1 MLLPLLAKS
10 VLQGV
15 EEVVENPCG
24 SHEARVLS
32 LPLACVRKRLF
43 FSSNPYPWQ
52 TSLRLPF
59 TPTLSSPGY
68 QLGAPPRQP
77 RS

>member
-24 SHEARVLS
+24 SHEVRVLS
-32 LPLACVRKRLF
+32 LPLACVRKCLF
-43 FSSNPYPWQ
+43 FSSNPYP
-52 TSLRLPF
+52 
-59 TPTLSSPGY
+59 
-68 QLGAPPRQP
+68 
-77 RS
+77 